1 MPKNEASYKNFNKLT
16 SLIKPE
22 ASTRKV
28 KAISLGATNKESGEL
43 NMKFIEANE
52 FATKIEK
59 ALQEGEI
66 YIDDDTR
73 TLKYFNGS
81 SEIIL

>member
-28 KAISLGATNKESGEL
+28 KAISLLGCWRS
-43 NMKFIEANE
+43 
-52 FATKIEK
+52 
-59 ALQEGEI
+59 
-66 YIDDDTR
+66 
-73 TLKYFNGS
+73 
-81 SEIIL
+81 